1 MWLTFGSEREI
12 GRYLPAMDSQ
22 CLLSSSSGQERMIAE
37 LTAASDLFSS
47 LDEELTSIGS
57 YYASRFGVTD
67 DVIEEELR
75 ALRDE

>member
-1 MWLTFGSEREI
+1 
-12 GRYLPAMDSQ
+12 
-22 CLLSSSSGQERMIAE
+22 MIAE